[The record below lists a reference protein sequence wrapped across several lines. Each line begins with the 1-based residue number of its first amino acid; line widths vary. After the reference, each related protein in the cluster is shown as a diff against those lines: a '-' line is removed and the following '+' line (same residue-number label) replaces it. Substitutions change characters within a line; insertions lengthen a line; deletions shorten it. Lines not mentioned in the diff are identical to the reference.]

1 MELICLEEPHDG
13 TVSGASFDYA
23 NVSAGVAEQA
33 RASAKRIRS
42 HYDEALEARAT
53 IRSRAVDIGNELEAA
68 KNLVGQANFAAWV
81 EAELPSWGIRQAE
94 NFMRAA
100 RVFRTNPQL
109 ISHLSDTVVTALA
122 YAPNEVC
129 RDLLRRSEGGTR
141 LTVAMVRKE
150 SSAFRA
156 LSAPKKR
163 QRLRAI
169 EGQEARETEPERD
182 GAAPQEAAPV
192 APAILVPQEP
202 AGNPLLAECEE
213 LVELRAQIKRLD
225 QENRRLRE
233 ENERLAGS
241 SWDTAEEDYIRLEQ
255 AFKEVSAENA
265 ELKAENGELRARL
278 WDLEARPGK
287 GEPKRVTGPAAQPK
301 PADEEAFNPRIL
313 LPDGVHYL
321 KRTNLIRFEH
331 HEHEAPFSLVREGKS
346 DENLKRFYYGLKTHD
361 RAEAWDKATKL
372 VDSGAIVPIWEDKN
386 ARAAARAAAKAA
398 A

>member
-1 MELICLEEPHDG
+1 M
-13 TVSGASFDYA
+13 T
-23 NVSAGVAEQA
+23 
-33 RASAKRIRS
+33 
-42 HYDEALEARAT
+42 
-53 IRSRAVDIGNELEAA
+53 
-68 KNLVGQANFAAWV
+68 
-81 EAELPSWGIRQAE
+81 
-94 NFMRAA
+94 AA
-100 RVFRTNPQL
+100 RFATGPPLVFSGQPLQ
-109 ISHLSDTVVTALA
+109 
-122 YAPNEVC
+122 
-129 RDLLRRSEGGTR
+129 GG
-141 LTVAMVRKE
+141 K
-150 SSAFRA
+150 
-156 LSAPKKR
+156 PK
-163 QRLRAI
+163 
-169 EGQEARETEPERD
+169 
-182 GAAPQEAAPV
+182 
-192 APAILVPQEP
+192 
-202 AGNPLLAECEE
+202 
-213 LVELRAQIKRLD
+213 
-225 QENRRLRE
+225 
-233 ENERLAGS
+233 RLAGS

-346 DENLKRFYYGLKTHD
+346 DENLKRFYYGLKTRD